1 MRKINHGIY
10 NFIIANAVTN
20 TPPLLDNPIRIWGQ
34 NNENVINHYNSY
46 LANVVALNSPG
57 PIEKHPYIDLYK
69 EVFNLQNNFLILGTF
84 PPSTY
89 FNNLDLIG
97 LPNPNIQINN
107 PLPFFYGNENNLW
120 KFLFNM
126 LPVNITVDN
135 IINNLNHNRIAITD
149 VFLYVQREKII
160 NPADNMYNN
169 IILNSKVNNI
179 FNEDSFIETILFTS
193 GALVDVFK
201 NDVST
206 LVGFRWILETYLENF
221 NSLEF
226 SGDINGNGM
235 YYEFLPINLNNVV
248 NQQNGGIVWWL
259 KFRNKKIRIIN
270 LPSPSGNAQR
280 QMPKSTYFKKWVTYK
295 ALKADIPPPNQQQ
308 LETPI
313 YNYTLLYPNVFIG
326 PITNQYR
333 SEVYSMVLNNSIHLI
348 Q

>member
-1 MRKINHGIY
+1 MKKQNIDIYDFLQNNHINNIPIL
-10 NFIIANAVTN
+10 NDDDII
-20 TPPLLDNPIRIWGQ
+20 LWGQ
-34 NNENVINHYNSY
+34 NNGNVIEHYNSY
-46 LANVVALNSPG
+46 LQNIIVPNSHG
-57 PIEKHPYIDLYK
+57 PIEKHPYINLYNNC
-69 EVFNLQNNFLILGTF
+69 FNLNNRFLLLGTF

-97 LPNPNIQINN
+97 LPNHNIQINN

-126 LPVNITVDN
+126 LPVNITIYN

-149 VFLYVQREKII
+149 VFLYVQREKMI
-160 NPADNMYNN
+160 NSADNMYNN
-169 IILNSKVNNI
+169 IILNTKVKNI

-201 NDVST
+201 NDVSA
-206 LVGFRWILETYLENF
+206 LVGFRWILETYLMNF
-221 NSLEF
+221 NLLQF
-226 SGDINGNGM
+226 SGDITGNGM

-248 NQQNGGIVWWL
+248 SQQNGGIVWWL
-259 KFRNKKIRIIN
+259 KFRDKKIKIIN

-280 QMPKSTYFKKWVTYK
+280 QMPKSIYFKKWVIFK
-295 ALKADIPPPNQQQ
+295 AIQAGIPLPNQQQ

-313 YNYTLLYPNVFIG
+313 NNYTLLYPNLFIG

-333 SEVYSMVLNNSIHLI
+333 SEVYSMALNDTLQLI
-348 Q
+348 